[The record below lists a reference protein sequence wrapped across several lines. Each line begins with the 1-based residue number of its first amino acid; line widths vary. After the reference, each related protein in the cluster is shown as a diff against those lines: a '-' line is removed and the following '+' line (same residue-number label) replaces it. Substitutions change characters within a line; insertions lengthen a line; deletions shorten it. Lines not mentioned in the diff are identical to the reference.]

1 MSSLLL
7 VASGHA
13 SAATPTSVEIGNV
26 AALIWTAVWGGEKT
40 VIPDL
45 FFCNSFSRTRMFY
58 SALNFWE
65 RRVFFM
71 EHQSELGVSSFVRTC
86 DQSK

>member
-26 AALIWTAVWGGEKT
+26 AALIWAAVWVGGKT
-40 VIPDL
+40 FIAD
-45 FFCNSFSRTRMFY
+45 FFLWNCF
-58 SALNFWE
+58 
-65 RRVFFM
+65 
-71 EHQSELGVSSFVRTC
+71 
-86 DQSK
+86 